1 MTADSPQADQ
11 ALPRTPSM
19 RLDGRRALVTGAGRG
34 LGRACAAALAEAG
47 AHVTLVAR
55 TLDQIEALAT
65 AIRQAAGSADAVRL
79 DVTDLE
85 AVARMVEAA
94 EPFDILVNNAGTN
107 RPAPLIE
114 VTATD
119 FDAVSDINVRA
130 VFFITQA
137 VARRLIAAG
146 RSGSIINMSSQ
157 MGHVGAPNRSVYC
170 TTKHAVEGM
179 TKAMAVELGCH
190 GIRVNAICPTFIL
203 TPMTAPFFDNQAFRA
218 AALEKIKLGRLG
230 KLEDIMGAVVFLA
243 SDASALMTGSAL
255 MLDGGWTAE

>member
-1 MTADSPQADQ
+1 
-11 ALPRTPSM
+11 
-19 RLDGRRALVTGAGRG
+19 
-34 LGRACAAALAEAG
+34 
-47 AHVTLVAR
+47 
-55 TLDQIEALAT
+55 
-65 AIRQAAGSADAVRL
+65 
-79 DVTDLE
+79 
-85 AVARMVEAA
+85 MVEAA
-94 EPFDILVNNAGTN
+94 ELFDILVNNAGTN

-146 RSGSIINMSSQ
+146 RGGSIINMSSQ